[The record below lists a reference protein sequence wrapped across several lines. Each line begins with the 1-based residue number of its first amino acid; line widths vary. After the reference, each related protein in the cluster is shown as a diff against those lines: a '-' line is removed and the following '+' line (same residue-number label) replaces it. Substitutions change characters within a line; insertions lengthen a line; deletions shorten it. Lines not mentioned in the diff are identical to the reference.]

1 MSFAALAKQQEAVRS
16 LQRSLERGRLGHA
29 YLFQGSDVEELERVA
44 RTLAK
49 TLSCEQPV
57 RAPEGQA
64 IDCCD
69 HCPTCR
75 KIDGENHPD
84 VQWIRPES
92 KTRIIRIEQIRD
104 LLQTVYLKPTASR
117 IKVAVIVEAD
127 RLNPQAANAFLKT
140 LEEPPGDSILVLLTL
155 EPQRILET
163 ILSRC
168 LRLNVSGESPRHLA
182 ADYVEWLRGF
192 SEAAAQN
199 QSSLLVRYKAL
210 SVILSRLGAI
220 KEAITEALTKRS
232 PLETHDDVE
241 TKLKEK
247 WEDEL
252 SAAIEAEYRRQR
264 GELLAGLQWWMRDVW
279 LLTQNLG
286 AEFLTYPSLASLAGA
301 VAGRVNVE
309 QAGENLGTLE
319 KLQRQLTSN
328 VQEALALEVG
338 LLRLKL

>member
-1 MSFAALAKQQEAVRS
+1 MSFANLAEQQDAVLI

-29 YLFQGSDVEELERVA
+29 YLFQGCEIEELERVA

-49 TLSCEQPV
+49 TLSCEKPV
-57 RAPEGQA
+57 RASTGAA

-69 HCPTCR
+69 ECPTCC
-75 KIDGENHPD
+75 KMDGENHPD

-92 KTRIIRIEQIRD
+92 KTRVIRIEQIRG
-104 LLQTVYLKPTASR
+104 LLQTVYLKPTIAPF
-117 IKVAVIVEAD
+117 KVGVIVEAD
-127 RLNPQAANAFLKT
+127 RLNAQAANAFLKT
-140 LEEPPGDSILVLLTL
+140 LEEPPGDSILILLTV

-168 LRLNVSGESPRHLA
+168 LRLNLSGEAPRHMA
-182 ADYVEWLRGF
+182 PDYVQWLRGF
-192 SEAAAQN
+192 SEAVAQS
-199 QSSLLVRYKAL
+199 QTSLLGRYKVL
-210 SVILSRLGAI
+210 SVILARLGAI
-220 KEAITEALTKRS
+220 KESITEVLTKRS
-232 PLETHDDVE
+232 PLEVHDDIE
-241 TKLKEK
+241 AKLKER

-264 GELLAGLQWWMRDVW
+264 SELLAGLQWWMRDVW
-279 LLTQNLG
+279 LLSQNLG
-286 AEFLTYPSLASLAGA
+286 DELLTYPSLANPAAA
-301 VAGRVNVE
+301 VASRVNCQ
-309 QAGENLGTLE
+309 QAGENLEILE